1 MYLRFKFVSEWFLLN
16 TKWAMF
22 SAKPSW
28 QGQVT
33 IRLDDDHNVLDYVA
47 CLSEKQKLLIL
58 PD

>member
-1 MYLRFKFVSEWFLLN
+1 
-16 TKWAMF
+16 MF

>member
-1 MYLRFKFVSEWFLLN
+1 
-16 TKWAMF
+16 MF

-47 CLSEKQKLLIL
+47 CLSEKMTYVSVRK
-58 PD
+58 DE